1 MSLREPLRP
10 HRDAQTQVAL
20 VCRPQHVGSKPR
32 PIGLGAVGGGLFVGE
47 RANQR
52 KLVLRCELNRPG
64 EQALRL
70 AVLPAGPRPRTL
82 DQRIRCRVVGR
93 RARCPFAVQR

>member
-1 MSLREPLRP
+1 MSLCEPLRA

-20 VCRPQHVGSKPR
+20 VCRPQHLRRKPR
-32 PIGLGAVGGGLFVGE
+32 PIGLRVERGGLFVGE

-52 KLVLRCELNRPG
+52 ELVLRCELNRPG
-64 EQALRL
+64 EHALRL
-70 AVLPAGPRPRTL
+70 AVLPAGPRPCTL

-93 RARCPFAVQR
+93 RARCPITVQR